1 MIGAPVWHFWIG
13 MALSGVV
20 VLACLGL
27 IAFYMLS
34 VQAKKSPSGKQRRHQ
49 DL

>member
-13 MALSGVV
+13 MALVGVV
-20 VLACLGL
+20 LVAFIGLLVYYLLG
-27 IAFYMLS
+27 
-34 VQAKKSPSGKQRRHQ
+34 VQAKKHPSGKQRHHQ